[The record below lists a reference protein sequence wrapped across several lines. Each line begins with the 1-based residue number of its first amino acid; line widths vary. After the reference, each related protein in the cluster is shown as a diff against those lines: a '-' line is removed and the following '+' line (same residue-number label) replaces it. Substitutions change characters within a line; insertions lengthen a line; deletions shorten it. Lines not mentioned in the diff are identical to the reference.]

1 VTPPITSIA
10 YVLEYLRARHDLD
23 AHAHAHTLTQSSATS
38 TNSFV
43 EGAAPL
49 DVIVHDAQDVHDGND
64 GNDVHDGTDGQNV
77 HDGQDCPPEK
87 CEEGWGEWLLR
98 QLHFWNKVAS

>member
-1 VTPPITSIA
+1 MTPPITSIA

-43 EGAAPL
+43 EVAAPL
-49 DVIVHDAQDVHDGND
+49 DVIVHDGS
-64 GNDVHDGTDGQNV
+64 DVHDGTTGQDV
-77 HDGQDCPPEK
+77 HDGQDCPQEK

-98 QLHFWNKVAS
+98 QLHFWKKVAP